1 MYTNECDVCNACMRA
16 ENFEC
21 FNQRN
26 FYSWQKV
33 DRKVRNTC
41 LIASHRE
48 LVNMFNTQ
56 MPVLKKPIFVKREQN
71 MFYNNVKDSFEENE
85 VLVHVDYSE
94 NYSNKH
100 QQEIQNAR
108 PAQNTFSIFTACC
121 YFRGDDGEVVSKNIT
136 ITCNAT
142 DHSPIAAQLHH
153 EGD

>member
-1 MYTNECDVCNACMRA
+1 MKALVQNGKDLPSNQHDFVEKFLFDSSKQECMYTNECDVCNACMRA
-16 ENFEC
+16 ENFES
-21 FNQRN
+21 FNERN

-33 DRKVRNTC
+33 DGKVRNTC

-94 NYSNKH
+94 NYRNKH
-100 QQEIQNAR
+100 QQEI
-108 PAQNTFSIFTACC
+108 
-121 YFRGDDGEVVSKNIT
+121 
-136 ITCNAT
+136 
-142 DHSPIAAQLHH
+142 
-153 EGD
+153 